1 MNFIKRLKKIMSIK
15 KFYKTYVTITRLSD
29 VAGSKRE
36 EYQSLSSFACHIQR
50 ASAEDAMLGQ
60 SGGFFT
66 SFVMYCRA
74 SEDIQTQDR
83 VNDGTNDYTVQGV
96 QDRSFGRGNSNRHK
110 RVLLVKGK

>member
-1 MNFIKRLKKIMSIK
+1 MSIK
-15 KFYKTYVTITRLSD
+15 KFYKTYVTVTRLSN

-36 EYQSLSSFACHIQR
+36 KYQTLASFACHIQP
-50 ASAEDAMLGQ
+50 ASSEDAMLGQ

-74 SEDIQTQDR
+74 TEDIQTQDKIS
-83 VNDGTNDYTVQGV
+83 DGTNIYTVQGV
-96 QDRSFGRGNSNRHK
+96 QDRNFGRGSSNQHK

>member
-1 MNFIKRLKKIMSIK
+1 MSIK
-15 KFYKTYVTITRLSD
+15 KFYKTYVTVTRLAS

-36 EYQSLSSFACHIQR
+36 EYQTLGKFACHIQP

-83 VNDGTNDYTVQGV
+83 ISDGTNTYTVQGV
-96 QDRSFGRGNSNRHK
+96 QDRAFGRGSSNQHR